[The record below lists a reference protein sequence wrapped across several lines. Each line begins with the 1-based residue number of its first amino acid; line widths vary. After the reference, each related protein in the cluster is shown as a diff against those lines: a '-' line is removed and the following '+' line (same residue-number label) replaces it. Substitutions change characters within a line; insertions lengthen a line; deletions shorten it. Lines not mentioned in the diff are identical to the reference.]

1 MKKLLFIIIFVI
13 GITQFLTAQG
23 SQNASGQEILTTI
36 KINTSSEKPLRAPL
50 SVDIIVMYYPEN
62 NSISVHADN
71 INAEVII
78 SHNGN
83 EIDYSSSIPAVFY
96 LPFNDG
102 CYTITIVGGSWTAEG
117 CLEL

>member
-1 MKKLLFIIIFVI
+1 MKKLLFIILFAI
-13 GITQFLTAQG
+13 GVSPLIMAQSTQD
-23 SQNASGQEILTTI
+23 SYGQEIPIII
-36 KINTSSEKPLRAPL
+36 KKDEKPDKTLRAP
-50 SVDIIVMYYPEN
+50 IILNIKVAYHKDD
-62 NSISVHADN
+62 NSISMWTDDT
-71 INAEVII
+71 NAEVYLF
-78 SHNGN
+78 HNGN

>member
-1 MKKLLFIIIFVI
+1 MKKLLFIILFAI
-13 GITQFLTAQG
+13 GVSPLIMAQS
-23 SQNASGQEILTTI
+23 SQNSSGQTVQIQIKTTEIVD
-36 KINTSSEKPLRAPL
+36 KPFRAPL
-50 SVDIIVMYYPEN
+50 FINIEVLYHIED
-62 NSISVHADN
+62 NSISVNADN
-71 INAEVII
+71 IDAEVII

>member
-1 MKKLLFIIIFVI
+1 MKKLLFILIFAI
-13 GITQFLTAQG
+13 GITSNIMAQ
-23 SQNASGQEILTTI
+23 STQNSSGQIVPI
-36 KINTSSEKPLRAPL
+36 KIKVGEQSDKPYRAPIFINIE
-50 SVDIIVMYYPEN
+50 VIYHMED
-62 NSISVHADN
+62 NSISVNADN
-71 INAEVII
+71 IDAEVII

-83 EIDYSSSIPAVFY
+83 EIDYSSSIQSVFY